1 MKPELQGDMELL
13 NGVSRAMEGLRLFV
27 IFMPGLDGAGP
38 V

>member
-1 MKPELQGDMELL
+1 MKPEVQGELELL
-13 NGVSRAMEGLRLFV
+13 NGVGRAMEGLRLFV